1 MNPTRSLRHLRQ
13 KGLSLVEMSL
23 VIALMLGL
31 ATMVTYSVSGILE
44 WKTGRDATEKL
55 RGVYVAQKS
64 YLADRPS
71 KDISTFTAAELI
83 PYLPGNPGAM
93 PTAKSASNQTLTL
106 NLTTMPPY
114 FMVGTNRYDPSG
126 SQTDGLWDVGGI

>member
-1 MNPTRSLRHLRQ
+1 MKLNRRSARSLE

-31 ATMVTYSVSGILE
+31 AAMVTYSVSGILE

-55 RGVYVAQKS
+55 RSVYIAQKS
-64 YLADRPS
+64 FLADRPS
-71 KDISTFTAAELI
+71 KVVSTFTPAELI

-93 PTAKSASNQTLTL
+93 PTAKSAADQTLTV
-106 NLTTMPPY
+106 NITTMPP
-114 FMVGTNRYDPSG
+114 FFTLGSNRHDPSG
-126 SQTDGLWDVGGI
+126 STTDGLWDVGNF

>member
-1 MNPTRSLRHLRQ
+1 MIAHRHPHRLE

-23 VIALMLGL
+23 VIGVMLGL
-31 ATMVTYSVSGILE
+31 ATIVTYSVSGILD

-55 RGVYVAQKS
+55 RGVYIAQKS

-71 KDISTFTAAELI
+71 KNVATFTAAELI

-93 PTAKSASNQTLTL
+93 PSATTTSGQALTL
-106 NLTTMPPY
+106 NVTVMPPF
-114 FMVGTNRYDPSG
+114 FMVGTDRYDPSD
-126 SQTDGLWDVGGI
+126 SQSDGLWDVGNL